1 MNNKEMSWVPVFDED
16 KDNYVPG
23 QYQTKDIYQGENCL
37 PMFDTQQECEQWCQ
51 NDSPFA
57 PLTKSL
63 NMNKKFVDNTSDKD
77 LNNLMKE
84 FDNYEVNSFMKVSI
98 GCDHAA
104 YNLKEKVKQYL
115 NQKNIEV
122 NDFGCYS
129 EERCDYPDFAHAV
142 ANDVT
147 NQNCDFGILIC
158 GSGNGINMTA
168 NKWSGIRSALCWNA
182 EIANMARLHNDA
194 NILTLPGR
202 YISDEM
208 AYLCVD
214 EFINTGFEGGRHSDR
229 IAKIN
234 R

>member
-1 MNNKEMSWVPVFDED
+1 MRELK
-16 KDNYVPG
+16 
-23 QYQTKDIYQGENCL
+23 QLRI
-37 PMFDTQQECEQWCQ
+37 
-51 NDSPFA
+51 
-57 PLTKSL
+57 
-63 NMNKKFVDNTSDKD
+63 
-77 LNNLMKE
+77 
-84 FDNYEVNSFMKVSI
+84 SI

-202 YISDEM
+202 YISDEE
-208 AYLCVD
+208 AFKCVD
-214 EFINTGFEGGRHSDR
+214 EFMETGFEGGRHSDR
-229 IAKIN
+229 IAKISI
-234 R
+234 